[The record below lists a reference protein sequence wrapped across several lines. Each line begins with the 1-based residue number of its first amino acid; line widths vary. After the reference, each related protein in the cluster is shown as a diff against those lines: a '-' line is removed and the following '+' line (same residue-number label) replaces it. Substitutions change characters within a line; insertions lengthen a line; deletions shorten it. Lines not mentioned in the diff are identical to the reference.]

1 MADARTTGTAGARG
15 GSTRPDPG
23 AAPAGA
29 VGREGL
35 RERKKRRTRQH
46 ISDTATGL
54 FLERGFDAVTIAEIA
69 EAAEVSVNTVYNYFP
84 TKEDLFLDRAPE
96 LVDRLAGW
104 VRGRLPGESAARA
117 VLRQLRSEVE
127 AVSPRVG
134 LAEGYDRFLVV
145 VEDAAGLRARL
156 QEVDQETL
164 TSLERTLR
172 AETGAAPGD
181 RLPGLM
187 AGQIDWL
194 HRTVM
199 AVIRSGLVEGAT
211 PEAVSREALDALD
224 EMEEL
229 LGERV
234 LNYAVRAPE

>member
-1 MADARTTGTAGARG
+1 MADARTGTPGETDTPGRAEAPGGAE
-15 GSTRPDPG
+15 G
-23 AAPAGA
+23 A
-29 VGREGL
+29 REGL

-69 EAAEVSVNTVYNYFP
+69 EAADVSVNTVYNYFP
-84 TKEDLFLDRAPE
+84 AKEDLFLDRAPD

-104 VRGRLPGESAARA
+104 VRGRHPGESAARA
-117 VLRQLRSEVE
+117 VLRQLRAEVE

-145 VEDAAGLRARL
+145 MEDAAALRARVHL
-156 QEVDQETL
+156 LDQQMFTH
-164 TSLERTLR
+164 LERTLR
-172 AETGAAPGD
+172 EETGAATGD

-187 AGQIDWL
+187 AGQIDWV

-199 AVIRSGLVEGAT
+199 EVIRGGLIGGGT
-211 PEAVSREALDALD
+211 PEAVSRDALDALD
-224 EMEEL
+224 DMEEL

-234 LNYAVRAPE
+234 LNYAVRDEG